1 MQGTSLFGHGQP
13 SCRPMEKRVLSKSM
27 SVQIS
32 MTFDLFESFST
43 VIVIHRIQIKYL
55 MCVCVHVCVT
65 VCVCVTV

>member
-1 MQGTSLFGHGQP
+1 
-13 SCRPMEKRVLSKSM
+13 MEKRVLSKSM